1 MIVVTVMQT
10 SSDMR
15 PVPVVGTLNGWAG
28 FYQVG
33 GNKFAPLARNTYF
46 FTSVTPQLQRLAM
59 RVFTSGE
66 IFSYESPCGANCTYT
81 TVFDGPAYSC
91 VDSTTTGGG
100 DSNALLY
107 EGVAH
112 NESHSPSGITI
123 HRNLREGTLLRVT
136 NCTLHAATY
145 TTQVNYTENIRNMT
159 TSVQLLETIP
169 NNIFSKAVDIP
180 MGLVPQDQVNRS
192 LSLVNF
198 WVIEKAVQGLLSG
211 SLVVLY
217 EDTIEIE
224 GSSNIQLWNFVEYGA
239 EKVGLSFPSNFSTRI
254 EELLMNTTLSLVY
267 FLQNPIH
274 SQIDG
279 IAAEFGGHV
288 PPSLN
293 SPASATM
300 QLFSAR
306 YSYSASTL
314 WAIYGTSLGVSILA
328 IIFGCFMRFING
340 VDADMSFSQVLVTTR
355 NPTLD
360 ELCYGSCMGGDR
372 IDKKLRKTKLRF
384 GKLNEDGMAEHAC
397 FGLEDEITT
406 LRKGDECMGYESIRA

>member
-1 MIVVTVMQT
+1 MQT
-10 SSDMR
+10 SSGMR
-15 PVPVVGTLNGWAG
+15 PVPVVGSLNGWAG

-33 GNKFAPLARNTYF
+33 GNKFTPPTRNTYF
-46 FTSVTPQLQRLAM
+46 FNSVTPQLQRLAM

-66 IFSYESPCGANCTYT
+66 IFPYESPCTANCTYT

-91 VDSTTTGGG
+91 VDNTTPG
-100 DSNALLY
+100 DSNTLLY

-112 NESHSPSGITI
+112 NESQGPSGITI
-123 HRNLREGTLLRVT
+123 HRNLREGFLRVT

-159 TSVQLLETIP
+159 TNVQLVETIP
-169 NNIFSKAVDIP
+169 NNVFSRAVDIQ
-180 MGLVPQDQVNRS
+180 MGLVPSDQVNRS

-198 WVIEKAVQGLLSG
+198 WVIEKAIQGLLTG
-211 SLVVLY
+211 TLDVLY
-217 EDTIEIE
+217 EDTIELQ
-224 GSSNIQLWNFVEYGA
+224 GTSNLQLWNFVEYG
-239 EKVGLSFPSNFSTRI
+239 EDKVGLSFPSNFSTII
-254 EELLMNTTLSLVY
+254 EELLLNTTLSLIY

-279 IAAEFGGHV
+279 LAADFGGHV
-288 PPSLN
+288 PPSLD
-293 SPASATM
+293 SPANVTM
-300 QLFSAR
+300 QIFSAR
-306 YSYSASTL
+306 YHYSADTL
-314 WAIYGTSLGVSILA
+314 WAIYATSLGVTILA
-328 IIFGCFMRFING
+328 IVFGCFMLFVNG

-384 GKLNEDGMAEHAC
+384 GKLDNEDGDRMAEHLC
-397 FGLEDEITT
+397 FGLEGEIRT
-406 LRKGDECMGYESIRA
+406 LRRGDECFGYESM